1 MLLVM
6 GSDCI
11 GRYKTNYHTM
21 TAMMDPTNFQVL
33 RIQDIYTWPVVL
45 LISSLKLTFK
55 DFHRQ

>member
-1 MLLVM
+1 M

-11 GRYKTNYHTM
+11 GRYKTNYHAM

-45 LISSLKLTFK
+45 LIKSLKLPFK